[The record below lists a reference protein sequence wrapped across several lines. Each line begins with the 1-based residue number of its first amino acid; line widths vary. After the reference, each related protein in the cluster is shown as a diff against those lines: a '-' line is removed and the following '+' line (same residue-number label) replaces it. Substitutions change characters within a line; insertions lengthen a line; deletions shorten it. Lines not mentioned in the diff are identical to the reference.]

1 MDCRMKDEI
10 DCGATDGRDLRKNGC
25 IDWWI
30 ESPDNGGTNPWMVK
44 WKKMMDGWIPRWMMD
59 GADRYCKINQQM
71 VGRNAGWRDG
81 WMIGWSASW
90 KMNSIVGPWMQEFGG
105 EWIYRLVDWW
115 VNESQN
121 GRRPEGWMD
130 CWMIDGADRKWI
142 NRWFCENMDRWMDG
156 GLKELDWSV
165 EPWKTWMYDSSDVW
179 KDCGMGGA
187 DCWLGGYT
195 VG

>member
-10 DCGATDGRDLRKNGC
+10 DCGATDGRDLGKNGC

-71 VGRNAGWRDG
+71 VGRNSGLRDG

-90 KMNSIVGPWMQEFGG
+90 KMISIVGPWMQEFGVNG
-105 EWIYRLVDWW
+105 YIDWW
-115 VNESQN
+115 IDGWTNPKMEGGRKDGWIARWLMVPTINESTD
-121 GRRPEGWMD
+121 GFKKIWIDGWMEGSK
-130 CWMIDGADRKWI
+130 I
-142 NRWFCENMDRWMDG
+142 
-156 GLKELDWSV
+156 
-165 EPWKTWMYDSSDVW
+165 
-179 KDCGMGGA
+179 
-187 DCWLGGYT
+187 
-195 VG
+195 